1 MIIGSRCHRFLSKW
15 PRLLTTLAGA
25 LVALTA
31 FELALR
37 PFTGTFPHPGFDEVR
52 QYAEG
57 TSVARYARPA
67 DPQPLTW
74 RITGNE
80 WVDGAPTIVIIGD
93 SYMAARHVPDQ
104 ATIGSLIERWSRA
117 EGLPLNIRQ
126 YGIPSGAPPTFA
138 GFADRLLARWSP
150 EQVVV
155 VITSNDLGSD
165 PLLKSMYW
173 RMRIGTDGSAELVE
187 APRQTPSRPT
197 PGVFWTPFVS
207 LWQRSSLAEVL
218 WVRWS
223 HLNSALGLAARP
235 KDPPKPPDSQVASV
249 PQASVTLLKRAY
261 GARLLI
267 VFLAEIGM
275 DSDREPSGEEL
286 ALERACR
293 AAGIPY
299 ASSRLVFIAMRDQS
313 VYSRGFHNTL
323 PGAGHLNEAGQHAFA
338 GVVWQLLKQVRD
350 GTGLAATRL
359 PIRGR

>member
-1 MIIGSRCHRFLSKW
+1 MIIGSRRHRFLSKW

-37 PFTGTFPHPGFDEVR
+37 PFTGTFRHPGFDEVR

-57 TSVARYARPA
+57 TSAARYARPA

-104 ATIGSLIERWSRA
+104 ATMGSLIERWSRT

-126 YGIPSGAPPTFA
+126 YGIPSGAAPTFA

-150 EQVVV
+150 KHVVV

-165 PLLKSMYW
+165 PLLKSVYW
-173 RMRIGTDGSAELVE
+173 RMRIGADGSAELVE
-187 APRQTPSRPT
+187 VPRQPSSRPT
-197 PGVFWTPFVS
+197 PLFWTPFVS

-223 HLNSALGLAARP
+223 HLISALGLGTRP
-235 KDPPKPPDSQVASV
+235 KDTPKPSDSQGASI

-261 GARLLI
+261 GSRLLI

-275 DSDREPSGEEL
+275 DSDREPSAEEL

-299 ASSRLVFIAMRDQS
+299 ASSRPVFIAMRDRS

-323 PGAGHLNEAGQHAFA
+323 PGAGHLNEAGQRGFA
-338 GVVWQLLKQVRD
+338 EVVWQLLKQVRD
-350 GTGLAATRL
+350 GTGLAATTL

>member
-1 MIIGSRCHRFLSKW
+1 MIIRSRCHRFLSIW

-25 LVALTA
+25 LVALIA

-37 PFTGTFPHPGFDEVR
+37 PFTGTFPNPGFDEVR

-57 TSVARYARPA
+57 SSVARYARPA
-67 DPQPLTW
+67 DPQPLRW
-74 RITGNE
+74 RMTGNE

-93 SYMAARHVPDQ
+93 SYMAARHVRDK
-104 ATIGSLIERWSRA
+104 ATIGSLIEWWSRA
-117 EGLPLNIRQ
+117 EGLPLNVRQ
-126 YGIPSGAPPTFA
+126 YGIPSGAAPTFA

-150 EQVVV
+150 EHVVV
-155 VITSNDLGSD
+155 VITSNDLGPD
-165 PLLKSMYW
+165 PLLKSVYW
-173 RMRIGTDGSAELVE
+173 RMRIGADGSAELVE
-187 APRQTPSRPT
+187 APREKATTSFN
-197 PGVFWTPFVS
+197 GAFWTYADA
-207 LWQRSSLAEVL
+207 LWRRSSLAEVL
-218 WVRWS
+218 TIRWKQK
-223 HLNSALGLAARP
+223 LAQAFAA
-235 KDPPKPPDSQVASV
+235 PPKSTPTPPHPHLASV

-299 ASSRLVFIAMRDQS
+299 ASSRPVFIAMRDRS

-323 PGAGHLNEAGQHAFA
+323 PGAGHLNEAGQRAFA

-350 GTGLAATRL
+350 GAGLAATTL